1 MPAIAISA
9 FIGVATLAG
18 GLAGLFLQSF
28 LPEKHTTD
36 RSRDMLAAIVGLISL
51 LLALVLGTLIGS
63 AFSFYSTQKSEME
76 TLAARSL
83 QLDLSLAQYG
93 PEAAPLRS
101 ALRSTLAGIDSVIWG
116 EGRSDPQQFRAAA
129 VLPTLRGM
137 VARFSALN
145 PTGDGQ
151 KQLLGAIGADEAQIQ
166 QTRLL
171 MSLQLASPISWPLLI
186 VVASWSILL
195 FCGFGILSRLNV
207 TTLAALA
214 LGSFAIGSAI
224 FLILELNE
232 PYSGAVQSPARRD
245 ATGDR
250 GAWLILESRPG
261 RMRSVK
267 RDVAALLACAAVFVD
282 FVAATSLAIRAMKLN
297 GWANNL
303 IAEKQKSS

>member
-9 FIGVATLAG
+9 FIGAATLAG

-36 RSRDMLAAIVGLISL
+36 RSRDMLAAIVGLNSL

-63 AFSFYSTQKSEME
+63 AYSFYSTQKSEME

-93 PEAAPLRS
+93 SEAAPLRS
-101 ALRSTLAGIDSVIWG
+101 ALRSTLAGIDNVIWG
-116 EGRSDPQQFRAAA
+116 DGRSDPQQFKAAA
-129 VLPTLRGM
+129 VLPNLRGM
-137 VARFSALN
+137 VARFSALS
-145 PTGDGQ
+145 PTGDAQ

-171 MSLQLASPISWPLLI
+171 ISLQLASPISWPLLI

-207 TTLAALA
+207 TTLGALA

-232 PYSGAVQSPARRD
+232 PYSGLFKVP
-245 ATGDR
+245 R
-250 GAWLILESRPG
+250 GAMQQAIE
-261 RMRSVK
+261 
-267 RDVAALLACAAVFVD
+267 AL
-282 FVAATSLAIRAMKLN
+282 
-297 GWANNL
+297 G
-303 IAEKQKSS
+303 

>member
-9 FIGVATLAG
+9 VVGGATLTG

-36 RSRDMLAAIVGLISL
+36 RSRDMLAAIVGVVSL

-63 AFSFYSTQKSEME
+63 AYSFYSTQKAEME

-101 ALRSTLAGIDSVIWG
+101 ALRGTLAGIDNVIWG
-116 EGRSDPQQFRAAA
+116 DGRSDPQQFKAAA
-129 VLPTLRGM
+129 VLPSLRGM
-137 VARFSALN
+137 VARFSGLS
-145 PTGDGQ
+145 PTNDGQ
-151 KQLLGAIGADEAQIQ
+151 RQLLGVIGADELQIQ

-186 VVASWSILL
+186 IVASWSILL

-232 PYSGAVQSPARRD
+232 PYSGMFKVPR
-245 ATGDR
+245 
-250 GAWLILESRPG
+250 
-261 RMRSVK
+261 
-267 RDVAALLACAAVFVD
+267 AAMQQ
-282 FVAATSLAIRAMKLN
+282 AIEALD
-297 GWANNL
+297 
-303 IAEKQKSS
+303 

>member
-9 FIGVATLAG
+9 VVGGATLTG

-36 RSRDMLAAIVGLISL
+36 RSRDMLAAIVGFVSL

-63 AFSFYSTQKSEME
+63 AYSFYSTQKAEME

-101 ALRSTLAGIDSVIWG
+101 ALGAHSLGLTTSYGARAL
-116 EGRSDPQQFRAAA
+116 RPQQFKAAA
-129 VLPTLRGM
+129 VLPSLRGM
-137 VARFSALN
+137 VARFSGLS
-145 PTGDGQ
+145 PTNDGQ
-151 KQLLGAIGADEAQIQ
+151 RQLLGVIGADELQIQ

-186 VVASWSILL
+186 IVASWSILL

-232 PYSGAVQSPARRD
+232 PYSGMFKVPR
-245 ATGDR
+245 
-250 GAWLILESRPG
+250 
-261 RMRSVK
+261 
-267 RDVAALLACAAVFVD
+267 AAMQQ
-282 FVAATSLAIRAMKLN
+282 AIEALD
-297 GWANNL
+297 
-303 IAEKQKSS
+303 

>member
-9 FIGVATLAG
+9 FIGAATLAG

-63 AFSFYSTQKSEME
+63 AYSFYSTQKSEME

-93 PEAAPLRS
+93 PETAPLRS
-101 ALRSTLAGIDSVIWG
+101 ALRRTLAGIDNVIWG
-116 EGRSDPQQFRAAA
+116 DGRSDPQQFTAAA
-129 VLPTLRGM
+129 VLPSLRGM
-137 VARFSALN
+137 VARFAALS
-145 PTGDGQ
+145 PTADGQ

-232 PYSGAVQSPARRD
+232 PYSGLFKVPR
-245 ATGDR
+245 
-250 GAWLILESRPG
+250 
-261 RMRSVK
+261 
-267 RDVAALLACAAVFVD
+267 AAMHQ
-282 FVAATSLAIRAMKLN
+282 AIEAL
-297 GWANNL
+297 G
-303 IAEKQKSS
+303 

>member
-9 FIGVATLAG
+9 CIGAATLAG

-63 AFSFYSTQKSEME
+63 AYSFYSTQKAEME

-101 ALRSTLAGIDSVIWG
+101 ALRSTLAGIDTVIWG
-116 EGRSDPQQFRAAA
+116 DGRSDPQQFQAAA
-129 VLPTLRGM
+129 VLPSLRGM
-137 VARFSALN
+137 VARFSALS
-145 PTGDGQ
+145 PASDGQ

-232 PYSGAVQSPARRD
+232 PYSGLFKVPR
-245 ATGDR
+245 
-250 GAWLILESRPG
+250 
-261 RMRSVK
+261 
-267 RDVAALLACAAVFVD
+267 AAMQQ
-282 FVAATSLAIRAMKLN
+282 AIEAL
-297 GWANNL
+297 G
-303 IAEKQKSS
+303 